1 MFKCNFCC
9 KDLSKI
15 IIKNGPTGPMGP
27 AGPQGEM
34 GVTGPTGPTGP
45 AGSGMGITGPTGPT
59 GPTGLTGAIGSTGPT
74 GETGAIGP
82 TGPTGQIGATGPTGP
97 ANFSTVNP
105 YQLYVRS
112 GTIGGTGAQNNPL
125 PSIEDAIDL
134 VQNGGF
140 IFVEDGFYPVSES
153 ITLSKNNVTIKGIP
167 NSTIYLTANV
177 PALLITG
184 NGNVI
189 EGLTFTSDNPYPVEF
204 IQIGGS
210 NNKISQN
217 IIYGPSQAG
226 SSDTWITNRGIVTQG
241 STTNTWID
249 DNILYSLRQCGY
261 LNPNSTG
268 YITHNVCFNSR
279 GWVVDQALF
288 QFSSNS
294 WGSPANAVDI
304 ALLSGTTS
312 GVPYDS
318 VSQLENNN
326 SQATISD
333 QR

>member
-1 MFKCNFCC
+1 M
-9 KDLSKI
+9 
-15 IIKNGPTGPMGP
+15 
-27 AGPQGEM
+27 QGE
-34 GVTGPTGPTGP
+34 
-45 AGSGMGITGPTGPT
+45 
-59 GPTGLTGAIGSTGPT
+59 
-74 GETGAIGP
+74 IGP
-82 TGPTGQIGATGPTGP
+82 TGPTGTTGSTGATGPTGP
-97 ANFSTVNP
+97 ANFTTVNP

-140 IFVEDGFYPVSES
+140 IYVEDGFYPVDGTINLTKS
-153 ITLSKNNVTIKGIP
+153 NVTIQGLP
-167 NSTIYLTANV
+167 NSTVYLIANT

-189 EGLTFTSDNPYPVEF
+189 KGLKFTSDTPYPVEF
-204 IQIGGS
+204 IQIGGN
-210 NNKISQN
+210 NNKISEN
-217 IIYGPSQAG
+217 IIYGPTQSG
-226 SSDTWITNRGIVTQG
+226 SSDTWVVNRGIVTQG

-249 DNILYSLRQCGY
+249 DNIIYSLRQCGY

-268 YITHNVCFNSR
+268 YITHNVCFNTR

-288 QFSSNS
+288 QFSGNS

-318 VSQLENNN
+318 ISNLQANN
-326 SQATISD
+326 SNANISD